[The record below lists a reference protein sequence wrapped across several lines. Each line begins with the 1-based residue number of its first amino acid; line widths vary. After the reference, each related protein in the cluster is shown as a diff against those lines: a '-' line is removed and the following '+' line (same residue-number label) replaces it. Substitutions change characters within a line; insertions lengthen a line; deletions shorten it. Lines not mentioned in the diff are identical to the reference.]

1 LEGAPKKI
9 DPSTIRVPPKR
20 GEGYQ
25 TSKSRAM
32 QRQELIAFLKANSDR
47 LCKDLELGEEAKDY
61 IKELMKWQRFVPN
74 TRCSTVLERLGV
86 SGDDA
91 EEVGVEEDS
100 GDITSSSSA
109 YNLIAL
115 LQKNPDGR
123 CGDLELGK
131 AAKEDIKKIMKWPRF
146 VPNTRCS
153 TVLERLGVVSAEETI
168 LPLSGGGGSLLS
180 VDDSGDT
187 MSQASSPS
195 QGTRHEPSPQ
205 TGGLLGSWF
214 CRGQSANTSQYLD
227 DDPPPGAFEDMRG
240 PGDDDA
246 SEPVMKKSEVDRIIE
261 WAKQAIDHMVKENRR
276 LANTNASM
284 QEHITQLE
292 MRAAKPQQYVVNA
305 DGAIA
310 DLVQYFNHA

>member
-32 QRQELIAFLKANSDR
+32 QSQELIAFLETNSMGKYCKLPQDIKAEIVAALGRTPGNNTNCSTILR
-47 LCKDLELGEEAKDY
+47 ELGVSLDDPDTLSLSGGGGSGETHSADNLIALLKADPKGKFCKLPQDTKNEIMAALK
-61 IKELMKWQRFVPN
+61 RTPGPN
-74 TRCSTVLERLGV
+74 TNCSTILLELGV
-86 SGDDA
+86 SGDDP
-91 EEVGVEEDS
+91 DS
-100 GDITSSSSA
+100 LS
-109 YNLIAL
+109 
-115 LQKNPDGR
+115 
-123 CGDLELGK
+123 
-131 AAKEDIKKIMKWPRF
+131 
-146 VPNTRCS
+146 
-153 TVLERLGVVSAEETI
+153 
-168 LPLSGGGGSLLS
+168 LSGGGGSLLS

-195 QGTRHEPSPQ
+195 LGTRHEPSPQ

-214 CRGQSANTSQYLD
+214 GRGQSANTSQYSD
-227 DDPPPGAFEDMRG
+227 GDPPPGAFEDMRG

-261 WAKQAIDHMVKENRR
+261 WAKKAIDHIVNENRR
-276 LANTNASM
+276 LASTNASM

-310 DLVQYFNHA
+310 DLVQYLNHA